1 MSTSIP
7 NADGTPPPDAA
18 SLARDIE
25 NLSELASV
33 VSAARDALSDEIVTR
48 VSSAFSEG
56 IVLLDR
62 LTRNAGLMRL
72 LQVLDKPES
81 QLLLISLSEAL
92 SRMARDLTTTPPTK
106 GGIGGLT
113 RLALDPGTQEGLR
126 AVSLLGRYWSES
138 LRKLSDEHWSEG
150 VRKLSGKD
158 T

>member
-1 MSTSIP
+1 MSTSTANP
-7 NADGTPPPDAA
+7 DGASHPTPE

-25 NLSELASV
+25 SLSELASV

-72 LQVLDKPES
+72 LKVLDKPES

-92 SRMARDLTTTPPTK
+92 SHMAREVSTTQPTK
-106 GGIGGLT
+106 GGVAGIT

-138 LRKLSDEHWSEG
+138 LRKHTEQHWSEG
-150 VRKLSGKD
+150 VRKLSERDG
-158 T
+158 

>member
-1 MSTSIP
+1 MSTSHPPREGAEAPIP
-7 NADGTPPPDAA
+7 E

-81 QLLLISLSEAL
+81 QMLLISLSEAL
-92 SRMARDLTTTPPTK
+92 GRMARELSTSQPTK
-106 GGIGGLT
+106 GGISGLT
-113 RLALDPGTQEGLR
+113 KLALDPGTQEGLR

-138 LRKLSDEHWSEG
+138 LRKHSEQHWSEG
-150 VRKLSGKD
+150 VRKLSHKD
-158 T
+158 G

>member
-1 MSTSIP
+1 MSTT
-7 NADGTPPPDAA
+7 NTTDGTQARDPE

-48 VSSAFSEG
+48 VSSAVSEG

-62 LTRNAGLMRL
+62 LTRNAGLMQL
-72 LQVLDKPES
+72 LKVLDKPES

-92 SRMARDLTTTPPTK
+92 AKMARDLTASQPTK
-106 GGIGGLT
+106 GGVGGLAK
-113 RLALDPGTQEGLR
+113 LALDPGTQEGLR

-138 LRKLSDEHWSEG
+138 LRKHSEQHWSEG
-150 VRKLSGKD
+150 VRRLSNRES
-158 T
+158 